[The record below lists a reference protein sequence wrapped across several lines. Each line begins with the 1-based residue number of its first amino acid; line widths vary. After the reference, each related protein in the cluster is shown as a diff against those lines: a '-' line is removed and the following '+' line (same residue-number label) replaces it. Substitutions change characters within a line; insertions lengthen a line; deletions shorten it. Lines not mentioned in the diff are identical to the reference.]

1 MSHFDADSRDP
12 GLAAERT
19 DLAWNRS
26 GLSLV
31 ACGAVVM
38 RGLADTRLPRADVAI
53 GACIFALGVLTSALG
68 SWQVHRSRAR
78 EGRRTTAADLLPV
91 SLGVGVVG
99 VAAFVL
105 GALSP
110 N

>member
-1 MSHFDADSRDP
+1 MSQFDADSRDP

-38 RGLADTRLPRADVAI
+38 RGLAVTGLPGADLAI
-53 GACIFALGVLTSALG
+53 GACILALGVLTSALG
-68 SWQVHRSRAR
+68 SWQVHRARAR
-78 EGRRTTAADLLPV
+78 GGRRTTAADLLPV